1 MKHKYTISKDEE
13 NNCLVIQEFAE
24 LDKDMLTFVCES
36 TCEDRRIRASIS
48 KGTDAVVA
56 ALRTPNFYPSVEYAK
71 KIAEVVTDF
80 YQRKATEPTEIIFDD
95 AELIPKEKVK
105 VKIIENDDESDD
117 NDLEDMIEDD
127 YEDYS
132 DKEALKKVNA
142 SIKVADDEY
151 DDFGDDD

>member
-1 MKHKYTISKDEE
+1 MMKHKYTISKDEE

-36 TCEDRRIRASIS
+36 ICEDKRIRASIS

-95 AELIPKEKVK
+95 AETIPKERVK
-105 VKIIENDDESDD
+105 VKIVESEESDD
-117 NDLEDMIEDD
+117 EDLDEMIEDD
-127 YEDYS
+127 YEGYS
-132 DKEALKKVNA
+132 DKETLKKVNS

-151 DDFGDDD
+151 DDFGDED